1 MVYKLGNISDLNML
15 PCLDART
22 WANLYELASVLSSE
36 YGTNRDV
43 DRDDGGYVLYATPGT
58 DSEEVKKIFDY
69 SAHPIEYV
77 NRDFYA
83 VPPICTA
90 FFIQSNEFAVAIVM
104 SIADAPAEVVEA
116 FEEGF

>member
-1 MVYKLGNISDLNML
+1 MVYKLGNLSDLEKL
-15 PCLDART
+15 PSLDARIQ
-22 WANLYELASVLSSE
+22 ANLYELTSVLSSE

-43 DRDDGGYVLYATPGT
+43 DRDDGGYVLYASPGT
-58 DSEEVKKIFDY
+58 APEEVKKIFDY

-77 NRDFYA
+77 NRDLNA

-90 FFIQSNEFAVAIVM
+90 FFLLSNEYVVVIVM
-104 SIADAPAEVVEA
+104 SIAEAPVEIVEA